1 MKDEERQRIISALD
15 STVEE
20 IRYQAV
26 RHIPEAFEK
35 PLIGYLIRALGDGSW
50 RVRKCAS
57 EVLTQGDI
65 SPELIQILIKAL
77 GEEDNAGLRN
87 SATEALVKIGAPAV
101 PDLLDVL
108 KDGDKDER
116 KIATDIL
123 GDIADQRAVEPLLS
137 ILKDPDENVRAAAA
151 ESLGMLGDTGVIER
165 LVEVLRDDGLVV
177 QLSCLDALDR
187 LNAEVPTTIL
197 SAFMGVGPLRPH
209 LYRLMGNL
217 RDQSVVPTLLEGFL
231 ARGRGER
238 AAAALALVRQYR
250 KADERMRVEIRVA
263 VARAASDQ
271 VINHLRVLLKSSVAE
286 ERAGAV
292 AVLGW
297 TGRVDLVGDLIR
309 AASDESLLELV
320 SEAILSIGP
329 KSSEPLCELLDELG
343 RAEKVLALEILGHF
357 GQPPSLS
364 WIIDLCLSSDLEVAE
379 AAQRSLEKIGNPAV
393 ISTFLELIRRE
404 SQSPPKGA
412 VASLV
417 LLGGKF
423 HDQVLAAVKPMLDE
437 SKPGLRITA
446 AEVICGV
453 ARKTDLDEVIRLVGD
468 EDPEVRV
475 AAVRSLGRVGGGDA
489 VEKLRVVLADESPQV
504 RGEAARALGNRDT
517 PEAQKVLKVAL
528 RDEDPWVVRE
538 SLIAL
543 GQSGVVNPEVV
554 ESILAF
560 INHSSGAVALEA
572 VRALNRLGWRGDINR
587 LIEASRHPD
596 PEVVKEVL
604 AGCDRWPADAVRP
617 VIVGALGDSHWDVRM
632 AAVRK
637 IGAMKDPVGVRA
649 IYERLSMEGDD
660 LVREAMERVLQMG
673 ERGAADS

>member
-1 MKDEERQRIISALD
+1 MKEEERQRIVSALD

-26 RHIPEAFEK
+26 RRLPEAFDK
-35 PLIGYLIRALGDGSW
+35 PPIGHLIRALGDESW

-57 EVLTQGDI
+57 EVLTQTDAA
-65 SPELIQILIKAL
+65 PEMIQALIMAL

-87 SATEALVKIGAPAV
+87 SATEVLVKIGVPAV
-101 PDLLDVL
+101 PGLLDVL

-116 KIATDIL
+116 KIAADIL
-123 GDIADQRAVEPLLS
+123 GDVADQRALEPLLAT
-137 ILKDPDENVRAAAA
+137 LKDPDENVRAAAA
-151 ESLGMLGDTGVIER
+151 ESLGMLGDSSVTEQ
-165 LVEVLRDDGLVV
+165 LVEALRDDGLVV

-197 SAFMGVGPLRPH
+197 TSFMGVGPLRPH

-217 RDQSVVPTLLEGFL
+217 RDKSVIPTLLEGL
-231 ARGRGER
+231 QARGRGER

-250 KADERMRVEIRVA
+250 MADKRMRVEVRVA

-271 VINHLRVLLKSSVAE
+271 VINHLRALLKSSVAE
-286 ERAGAV
+286 EQAGAV

-297 TGRVDLVGDLIR
+297 TGRTDVVGDLIR

-343 RAEKVLALEILGHF
+343 RFEKVLALNILGHF
-357 GQPPSLS
+357 GQPPSMS
-364 WIIDLCLSSDLEVAE
+364 WIIDLCLSNDLEVAE
-379 AAQRSLEKIGNPAV
+379 AAQRSLGKIGNPAV
-393 ISTFLELIRRE
+393 ISTLTELIHRE

-423 HDQVLAAVKPMLDE
+423 HDQVLATVKPMLEE
-437 SKPGLRITA
+437 SSPGLRITG
-446 AEVICGV
+446 AEVMCGI
-453 ARKTDLDEVIRLVGD
+453 ARKTDLEEVTRLVGD

-475 AAVRSLGRVGGGDA
+475 AAIRSLGRVGGEEA
-489 VEKLRVVLADESPQV
+489 VEKLRVALTDESSKV

-517 PEAQKVLKVAL
+517 PEARRALKVAL
-528 RDEDPWVVRE
+528 RDGDPWVVRE

-543 GQSGVVNPEVV
+543 GQSGAANPEVV
-554 ESILAF
+554 DSILSF
-560 INHSSGAVALEA
+560 INHANGAVALEA
-572 VRALNRLGWRGDINR
+572 VRTLNRLGWRGDINR
-587 LIEASRHPD
+587 LVEASRHSD

-604 AGCDRWPADAVRP
+604 AGCDRWPADDVRP
-617 VIVGALGDSHWDVRM
+617 VIVGALSDSHWDVRV

-637 IGAMKDPVGVRA
+637 IGAMKDPVAIQA

-660 LVREAMERVLQMG
+660 LVREAMEKVLQMG
-673 ERGAADS
+673 ERGAADG